1 MYNIA
6 NVIQEKT
13 KELENTHAIRI
24 LFACES
30 GSRAWGF
37 PSSDSDYD
45 VRFIYVHQKEW
56 YLSIHEGRDVV
67 EMPVNKELD
76 ISGWDL
82 RKTLRLLNKHN
93 AVLFE
98 WIQSPIVYSMNTDF
112 LKDFNEIASSC
123 FSPIAA
129 LYHYLNSAKKHYAEC
144 TNMDMVKLKKYFYCL
159 RSTLAG
165 LWIAHYKKIPP
176 MELNK
181 LLCVINEKQALVK
194 RIQELVQL
202 KATKNESYLHP
213 REGELEEFLKE
224 GIALC
229 EHVAP
234 TLPNSTTNDDTLNS
248 FLRDM
253 IIG

>member
-98 WIQSPIVYSMNTDF
+98 WIQSPIVYSRRV
-112 LKDFNEIASSC
+112 AR
-123 FSPIAA
+123 
-129 LYHYLNSAKKHYAEC
+129 H
-144 TNMDMVKLKKYFYCL
+144 
-159 RSTLAG
+159 
-165 LWIAHYKKIPP
+165 
-176 MELNK
+176 
-181 LLCVINEKQALVK
+181 
-194 RIQELVQL
+194 
-202 KATKNESYLHP
+202 
-213 REGELEEFLKE
+213 LEEPRLE
-224 GIALC
+224 YRR
-229 EHVAP
+229 VAQ
-234 TLPNSTTNDDTLNS
+234 
-248 FLRDM
+248 
-253 IIG
+253 